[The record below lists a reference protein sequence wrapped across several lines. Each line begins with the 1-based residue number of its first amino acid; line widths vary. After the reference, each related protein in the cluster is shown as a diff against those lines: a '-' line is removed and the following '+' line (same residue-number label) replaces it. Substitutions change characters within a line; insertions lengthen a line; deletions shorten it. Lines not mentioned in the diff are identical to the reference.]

1 MIDIKFLRENTE
13 IAKENLK
20 KKFQESKS
28 SSIDKVLELDVKYR
42 DLIKETNELKHKRNK
57 ITEQIKIDKTNN
69 KDVTN
74 LIKEAKELPSLI
86 KEKDEV
92 LKKLKEEIDSIL
104 IKLPTIISPETIIGK
119 DESFNK
125 EIKRYGPEP
134 KAFDFDIKNHA
145 ELADSL
151 NIADF
156 DSSRDVSG
164 KGFYFLKGDL
174 TLLNTAIFNY
184 ARDKLYKKGYIY
196 VLPPLMINKKS
207 CEGVIDFDFFKDMV
221 YKIQDED
228 LYLISTSE
236 HPLIAMFMN
245 KTINSNKLPIKVYS
259 FSTCFRKEIGSH
271 GLDERGLFRLH
282 QFDKVEQIIICNPKD
297 SIKYFDELLN
307 NTIEIFEGLEVPI
320 RTLEICTGDLGN
332 NKYRQID
339 IEVWSPRQE
348 KYIEAGSCSNLWN
361 SQATGLKIRVKD
373 KEDKYYVHTLN
384 NTAIAN
390 SRALVAILENNQT
403 KDGIIKIPKVLVP
416 YMYGKEEIKLNNSF
430 F

>member
-1 MIDIKFLRENTE
+1 MIDIKFLRENLE
-13 IAKENLK
+13 IVKENLK

-28 SSIDKVLELDVKYR
+28 SSIDKVLELDIEYR
-42 DLIKETNELKHKRNK
+42 NLIAEANELKHQRNK
-57 ITEQIKIDKTNN
+57 ITEQIKIDKAN
-69 KDVTN
+69 KKDIVD
-74 LIKEAKELPSLI
+74 LIKKARELPSLI

-92 LKKLKEEIDSIL
+92 LKKLKIEISSILYTIPVIVSLETIVGEDESYNEEI
-104 IKLPTIISPETIIGK
+104 KK
-119 DESFNK
+119 
-125 EIKRYGPEP
+125 YGPKP
-134 KAFDFDIKNHA
+134 KVFDFDIKNHA

-164 KGFYFLKGDL
+164 KGFYYLKGDL
-174 TLLNTAIFNY
+174 ALLNTALFNY
-184 ARDKLYKKGYIY
+184 ARDKLYKKGYTY

-228 LYLISTSE
+228 LYLIGTSE
-236 HPLIAMFMN
+236 HPLIAMFMD
-245 KTINSNKLPIKVYS
+245 KIINLEKLPIKLYS

-282 QFDKVEQIIICNPKD
+282 QFDKVEQIIICDPKD

-307 NTIEIFEGLEVPI
+307 NTIEIFEGLEIPT
-320 RTLEICTGDLGN
+320 RTLEICTGDLGDS
-332 NKYRQID
+332 KYRQID
-339 IEVWSPRQE
+339 VEVWSPRQK

-361 SQATGLKIRVKD
+361 SQAMGLNIKVKD
-373 KEDKYYVHTLN
+373 KDCKYYAHTLN
-384 NTAIAN
+384 DTAIAN

-403 KDGIIKIPKVLVP
+403 KDGTIKIPKVLVP
-416 YMYGKEEIKLNNSF
+416 YMYGKEEIKLNSSF